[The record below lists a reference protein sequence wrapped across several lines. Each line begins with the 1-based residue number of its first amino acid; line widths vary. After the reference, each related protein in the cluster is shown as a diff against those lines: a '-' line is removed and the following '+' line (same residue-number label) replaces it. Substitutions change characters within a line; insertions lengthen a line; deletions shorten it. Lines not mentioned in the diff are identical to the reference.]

1 MLAVL
6 LLNVLKMKK
15 LLGVIQKNK
24 TYIQS
29 HIENLCHEARR
40 KLCALA
46 CVAPRRSDKRT
57 LMNAFLY

>member
-6 LLNVLKMKK
+6 LLNALKMKK
-15 LLGVIQKNK
+15 LLGVTQKNK

-46 CVAPRRSDKRT
+46 CVAP
-57 LMNAFLY
+57 